1 MIVIAGKSKLAR
13 RIRKEIVK
21 VRRKLAIQKGQ
32 HVSDI
37 EDTADT
43 GGEEKETINGSSYN
57 KSEWTRRDIVF
68 EN

>member
-1 MIVIAGKSKLAR
+1 MVIAGKSKLAR

-43 GGEEKETINGSSYN
+43 GGEEKEKINGSSY

>member
-1 MIVIAGKSKLAR
+1 MENISYFWLNLSNNVISWIAGKSKLAR

-32 HVSDI
+32 HASDI

-43 GGEEKETINGSSYN
+43 GKGYSQVDDTS
-57 KSEWTRRDIVF
+57 W
-68 EN
+68 

>member
-1 MIVIAGKSKLAR
+1 MVIAGKSKLAR

-43 GGEEKETINGSSYN
+43 GRDEKEIMKGSSYN
-57 KSEWTRRDIVF
+57 KSERWKLQ
-68 EN
+68 E